1 MVVCNCI
8 EEVHPD
14 RSRDERRLI
23 AAFRALPESVRA
35 ALLRDAELRSFNF
48 PATPEGDSHGS

>member
-1 MVVCNCI
+1 MVVCDCI
-8 EEVHPD
+8 EEVDPD

-23 AAFRALPESVRA
+23 AAFRALPEQIRA

-48 PATPEGDSHGS
+48 PQSERDDG